1 MSGSQTGGGVK
12 SQSGF
17 MPGGGFGTTPG
28 YSLTGQPAMPAPM
41 AADNAA
47 FQSPMQ
53 SPIRPME
60 GVGQVN
66 QGKVDYMNQYQ
77 PMNGPPG
84 VDQGGLPRMGGP
96 EVRGPEMGNMQPQN
110 GLLGMTD
117 EMMRRRS
124 DYRG

>member
-17 MPGGGFGTTPG
+17 MPGGGFNGVPG
-28 YSLTGQPAMPAPM
+28 YSLNPMPAPM

-47 FQSPMQ
+47 FQ